1 MPFLQLAAASGA
13 VTFLQWIAAKSLK
26 TIKEARDAN
35 KYAKDTSLLDVTK
48 LTHVEPLTV
57 ISKDCITLDYLPD
70 VMQTLLNVFSAYYLQ
85 AVSIYG
91 HVDSVRIMKILDRL
105 NPNREPVPTYMID
118 ALGNTAASG
127 GDIAQTWGMES
138 YDKMPTLVMENYKY
152 ELPMADESF
161 ALEAS
166 GKYKN
171 NYRPAPKN
179 SGPKY
184 VKNANNQ
191 PQSGRQ
197 SSSSQQQGSQQ
208 QNTQQQNTQ
217 QRGGQQQSQNT
228 QGGGGYGRRGGPLVN
243 TPPSNKISTSA
254 SLDYDANKTLN
265 EVSNMAVGKVLDVVI
280 SIKNGQGEK
289 GGSEKIT
296 VPVTVRLTPAIL
308 SDNNITSI
316 LVFNK
321 EDNSFSER
329 FQAWRAG
336 RISFI
341 KDLIFCQD
349 LIDAHKKALME
360 DNDGVYS
367 EMIRRATNAK
377 VGGLATK
384 NPSLVSASNLF
395 VISEKIAEDVE
406 RKLGGRLSNANVRNT
421 MFQNTYAMIIV
432 VIDRGRELLTFYQRG
447 MAQSA
452 TFSLREIKT
461 ASKGKGPDIMDLLKA
476 MNMGGQISF

>member
-35 KYAKDTSLLDVTK
+35 KYSKDTSLLDVTK

-105 NPNREPVPTYMID
+105 NPNREAVPTYMLD

-127 GDIAQTWGMES
+127 GDIVQTWGMES

-152 ELPMADESF
+152 ELPMSGDNI

-166 GKYKN
+166 GKYKK
-171 NYRPAPKN
+171 NYRPGPKN

-184 VKNANNQ
+184 VKNANNNQ
-191 PQSGRQ
+191 QNAGRQ
-197 SSSSQQQGSQQ
+197 QSASRQ
-208 QNTQQQNTQ
+208 QNADQYDDDDSQYVDN
-217 QRGGQQQSQNT
+217 QSQST
-228 QGGGGYGRRGGPLVN
+228 QNGGGGYRRGGKPLVN

-254 SLDYDANKTLN
+254 SLDYDTNKTLN

-296 VPVTVRLTPAIL
+296 IPVTVRLTPAIL
-308 SDNNITSI
+308 SDSNITSI

>member
-26 TIKEARDAN
+26 TIKEAKDAN
-35 KYAKDTSLLDVTK
+35 KYSKDTSLLDVTK

-105 NPNREPVPTYMID
+105 NPNREAVPTYMLD

-152 ELPMADESF
+152 ELPMSGDNV

-166 GKYKN
+166 GKYKK
-171 NYRPAPKN
+171 NYRPQSKN

-184 VKNANNQ
+184 VKNANNNQ
-191 PQSGRQ
+191 QSAGRQ
-197 SSSSQQQGSQQ
+197 QSADQYGDDDDQYAD
-208 QNTQQQNTQ
+208 N
-217 QRGGQQQSQNT
+217 QSQNT
-228 QGGGGYGRRGGPLVN
+228 QSGGGYRHRGKPLVN
-243 TPPSNKISTSA
+243 TPPSNKISTGA
-254 SLDYDANKTLN
+254 SLDYDTNKTLN

-296 VPVTVRLTPAIL
+296 IPVTVRLTPAIL
-308 SDNNITSI
+308 SDSNITSI